1 MNDYW
6 VYQIH
11 NNKKYISR
19 VKYNTWISIMYKT
32 GDMANKAYIY
42 CTTMQRP
49 YEIIY
54 QWKMTKTCWHYWLLT
69 EVSFHIYCYLFCC
82 SMLAINKIDQKFPI
96 FTFLLTMWYF
106 SSTKLWTYIGYVLL
120 LLQYYPYFY
129 FQ

>member
-1 MNDYW
+1 MNEYW

-54 QWKMTKTCWHYWLLT
+54 Q
-69 EVSFHIYCYLFCC
+69 
-82 SMLAINKIDQKFPI
+82 
-96 FTFLLTMWYF
+96 
-106 SSTKLWTYIGYVLL
+106 
-120 LLQYYPYFY
+120 
-129 FQ
+129 